1 MMIDGIVSG
10 KLLLDLKRD
19 YTIRGSEYVIAK
31 MTSYCYQVG
40 NTKGERLD
48 CKIIA
53 FDKQACETLMNQKK
67 GDIVSVLGMIT
78 PIYEQAIGQSVPITL
93 QITAKKL
100 INGYVAHQVH
110 GKGWLFEKMGC

>member
-1 MMIDGIVSG
+1 MIDGIVSG
-10 KLLLDLKRD
+10 KLLLDPKRD

-53 FDKQACETLMNQKK
+53 FDKQACETLMKQKK
-67 GDIVSVLGMIT
+67 GDIVSVSLL
-78 PIYEQAIGQSVPITL
+78 IGKSGEFYHKQEVLCETL
-93 QITAKKL
+93 
-100 INGYVAHQVH
+100 
-110 GKGWLFEKMGC
+110 M